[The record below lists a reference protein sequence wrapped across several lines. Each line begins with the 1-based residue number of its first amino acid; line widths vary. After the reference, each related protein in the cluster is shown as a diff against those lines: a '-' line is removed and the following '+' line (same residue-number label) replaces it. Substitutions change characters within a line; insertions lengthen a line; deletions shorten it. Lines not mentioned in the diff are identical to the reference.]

1 MLTTMCRRSMKES
14 LHRKVHINKQTAVK
28 RDVFPLNN
36 DSHSHMNHM
45 RHVHYGFIGKRV
57 IEAQIT

>member
-1 MLTTMCRRSMKES
+1 MKES